1 MKHILHTIL
10 LAAVASLFLSSCSDK
25 PLLDET
31 RTFANDTWLRFS
43 SEQFS
48 VTSTN
53 TDDCYNFTVTLLID
67 TARYRATSL
76 PLMLEM
82 QSPDRENRT
91 LFTTLILRNHEGRW
105 MGTFTDDGLLSITH
119 PVRQYYFFNTTGTYT
134 VNLSQRTH
142 YYEIHGIKS
151 LHFLI
156 TKAKLEYPE

>member
-1 MKHILHTIL
+1 
-10 LAAVASLFLSSCSDK
+10 
-25 PLLDET
+25 
-31 RTFANDTWLRFS
+31 
-43 SEQFS
+43 
-48 VTSTN
+48 
-53 TDDCYNFTVTLLID
+53 
-67 TARYRATSL
+67 
-76 PLMLEM
+76 MLEM